1 MRRSFLLTL
10 FLLTTAP
17 VFAQTGTVGVDL
29 EGLDKTAEPGDSF
42 DIYANGGW
50 RERTEIPAD
59 RTSIGTFVTVAQLVE
74 QRNIDIIAKGEGRA
88 EAGADGQ
95 KIADYYAAYR
105 DTAAI
110 ERRGTEPLKA
120 PFAAIDRIAD
130 RRALSLALGASMRA
144 DADPLNATNFWT
156 ENLFG
161 IFVSQAL
168 QDPTVTVPYL
178 LQGGLGMPER
188 DYYLSDAPEM
198 AKVRAAYQGYVA
210 AMLKQLGWSD
220 ADARAA
226 RIMALETKIAQAHL
240 PAVEAQDAKKAEG
253 WSRADF
259 SAKAPGIDWDAF
271 FEGARLGEQQ
281 QFIAWHAAPT
291 TKIAALVGREPIE
304 VWKDWMK
311 FHIAS
316 RFAGVLPKAY
326 DDLRFGFYGKVLSGA
341 QQPRPRD
348 KRAISATSGALGDA
362 VGRIYVAKHFPAKS
376 KADIE
381 AMVANIKAAFDKRL
395 QGIDWM
401 APATK
406 AEARRKIE
414 TLIVGVGYPET
425 WRDYASF
432 EVKPGDAFGNA
443 WRAGEFE
450 YRHQLAKIGKPV
462 DKAEWWMSPQT
473 VNAVFLP
480 LQNAMNFPA
489 GILEPPFYDPAA
501 DPAFNYGSIGSVIG
515 HEVSH
520 SFDNLGADFDAD
532 GRVRNWWTEA
542 DMARFKQAGDALVK
556 QYDAYE
562 AFPGL
567 NLNGELTL
575 GENIADL
582 AGLAAAYDAYHASL
596 GGKPAPVIDGLTGDQ
611 RFFLAYAQ
619 SRREKTREAT
629 LRAIIAADGHSPG
642 RWRAETVRNLDAW
655 YTSFGAKPGEKLY
668 LEPEARVRVW

>member
-1 MRRSFLLTL
+1 MRRSFLLSL
-10 FLLTTAP
+10 LLLTTAP
-17 VFAQTGTVGVDL
+17 AVAQTGTVGVDL
-29 EGLDKTAEPGDSF
+29 EGIDKTAKPGDSF

-59 RTSIGTFVTVAQLVE
+59 RTGIGTFVTVAQLVE
-74 QRNIDIIAKGEGRA
+74 ARNVGIIAKGEGRA
-88 EAGADGQ
+88 EAGADGK
-95 KIADYYAAYR
+95 KIADYYAAYL
-105 DTAAI
+105 DTAGI
-110 ERRGTEPLKA
+110 EKRGIEPLKPA
-120 PFAAIDRIAD
+120 FSAIDRIAD
-130 RRALSLALGASMRA
+130 KRALSLALGASMRA

-161 IFVSQAL
+161 VFVSQAL
-168 QDPTVTVPYL
+168 QDPTKTVPYL

-188 DYYLSDAPEM
+188 DYYVSTTPEM
-198 AKVRAAYQGYVA
+198 TRVRTAYRSYIG

-220 ADARAA
+220 AEARAD

-240 PAVEAQDAKKAEG
+240 PAVDAQDAKKAEN

-259 SAKAPGIDWDAF
+259 TAKAPGIDWPAF
-271 FEGARLGEQQ
+271 FEGARLGGQQ
-281 QFIAWHAAPT
+281 EFIAWHPAPT
-291 TKIAALVGREPIE
+291 TGIAALVGSEPVD
-304 VWKDWMK
+304 VWKDWLK
-311 FHIAS
+311 FHTAS

-326 DDLRFGFYGKVLSGA
+326 DDLRFGFYGKTLSGA

-348 KRAISATSGALGDA
+348 KRAIASTSGALGDA
-362 VGRIYVAKHFPAKS
+362 VGKIYVARYFPASS

-381 AMVANIKAAFDKRL
+381 KMVDNIKIAFDKRL

-414 TLIVGVGYPET
+414 TLVVGVGYPET

-432 EVKPGDAFGNA
+432 EVRPGDAFGNA

-450 YRHQLAKIGKPV
+450 YRHQLAKIGQPV

-532 GRVRNWWTEA
+532 GRVRNWWTPA
-542 DMARFKQAGDALVK
+542 DLARFKQAGDALVK
-556 QYDAYE
+556 QYDAYQ

-596 GGKPAPVIDGLTGDQ
+596 GGKPAPVIGGLTGDQ

-619 SRREKTREAT
+619 SRREKTRDAT
-629 LRAIIAADGHSPG
+629 LRALIAGDGHAPG

-655 YTSFGAKPGEKLY
+655 YASFAAKPGEKLY
-668 LEPEARVRVW
+668 LEPEARVRIW